1 MDYQFAKGVASLKPS
16 IIREILKSSG
26 NTIPLAAGNPAPD
39 AFPVEDIKKIVG
51 KIFEEDPILA
61 LQYGISE
68 GYAPL
73 VAKLTELAK
82 ERYGVGSEN
91 DSLIVVSGAQ
101 QVMSLT
107 SQCFVNY
114 GDCIICEEPPLS
126 VHSTASEASVQ
137 SSRAFPLTATVS
149 TLKLL
154 KRNFRQKKMLNSFI
168 QFPTSRIPQA

>member
-1 MDYQFAKGVASLKPS
+1 MEYNFAKGVASLKPS

-39 AFPVEDIKKIVG
+39 AFPVNDIKEIVG
-51 KIFEEDPILA
+51 KVLEEDPILA

-68 GYAPL
+68 GYGPL

-82 ERYGVGSEN
+82 ERYGVGTDN

-114 GDCIICEEPPLS
+114 GDCILCEEP
-126 VHSTASEASVQ
+126 
-137 SSRAFPLTATVS
+137 
-149 TLKLL
+149 
-154 KRNFRQKKMLNSFI
+154 SFI
-168 QFPTSRIPQA
+168 GALNCFRSFGARLSGVPVDSDGINIEALE